1 MLTRNHVP
9 IVFLAVLSL
18 SPWRVA
24 AQQTGAST
32 EANTASP
39 PVLEDVEAAF
49 ARIETRGEHLTACA
63 NGLIPRPSYRATLT
77 NLLGLRNHF
86 QGIQRLPQP
95 GYLVMS
101 GSSKQGSDLF
111 IVRLTRDDN
120 PERECDGEVVARIL
134 VDDVMT
140 HAGGLSMLGSVLAVP
155 VHGGSPRQAK
165 VSFYDLADPERPL
178 RLAVEIARPGRKA
191 SSTAMT
197 RLPNG
202 HFLVAV
208 LSQFDGLPL
217 RIDFYLS
224 RTTILNEGF
233 QLEPLSWRVSGVEA
247 RSDQDPTFSHFQG
260 INFIRQADGRLYL
273 VGFHNSVAPQTLL
286 PGRDYADLY
295 EVVFPRETT
304 HGANPM
310 LTAPVVVKVANR
322 MLYCK
327 DGFCNLDAA
336 AGLFVDP
343 ATHSMAIY
351 AGAGWLDGET
361 LKVAV
366 YRSP

>member
-1 MLTRNHVP
+1 
-9 IVFLAVLSL
+9 
-18 SPWRVA
+18 
-24 AQQTGAST
+24 
-32 EANTASP
+32 
-39 PVLEDVEAAF
+39 VEAAF
-49 ARIETRGEHLTACA
+49 ARIEPRGEHLTACA
-63 NGLIPRPSYRATLT
+63 NGLIPRPLYRASLA
-77 NLLGLRNHF
+77 NLWGLRNHF

-111 IVRLTRDDN
+111 IVRLARDED
-120 PERECDGEVVARIL
+120 PERACDGEVVARIL
-134 VDDVMT
+134 VDDVMS

-155 VHGGSPRQAK
+155 VHGGSPRNAK
-165 VSFYDLADPERPL
+165 VLFYDLVDPEQPR
-178 RLAVEIARPGRKA
+178 RLPVEIARPGRKA
-191 SSTAMT
+191 SATALT

-202 HFLVAV
+202 HFLAAV

-217 RIDFYLS
+217 RLDFYLS
-224 RTTILNEGF
+224 RTNVLSDGF
-233 QLEPLSWRVSGVEA
+233 QPEPRSWRVSGVEA

-273 VGFHNSVAPQTLL
+273 VGFHNSVAPQTIL

-295 EVVFPRETT
+295 EVVFPGGSI
-304 HGANPM
+304 HGPNPM
-310 LTAPVVVKVANR
+310 LESPAVIKVANR
-322 MLYCK
+322 MVYCK
-327 DGFCNLDAA
+327 GGFCNLDAA

-343 ATHSMAIY
+343 ATHAMAIY